1 MPDTPFVG
9 HGHDPIPIGRNI
21 APIPECKVVPVLK
34 EGKVIEAVD
43 VPMLTCAS
51 VWLRCQKEAEKWI
64 EDCDGQVMKVHPELI
79 NARINAAYAYLW
91 RSDRRFQWAG
101 LAAFASKQVGCGLLH
116 SADMVHRA
124 AVAGSLAVV
133 EKVAGTG
140 AAYMMEQ
147 LAVGNR
153 SLFLDIY
160 PHRVPGRRQLRQAAA
175 KAPVGCRAIP

>member
-64 EDCDGQVMKVHPELI
+64 EDCGGQVMKVHPELI
-79 NARINAAYAYLW
+79 NARINAAYAYPW

-101 LAAFASKQVGCGLLH
+101 LAAFASKQGGL
-116 SADMVHRA
+116 
-124 AVAGSLAVV
+124 
-133 EKVAGTG
+133 
-140 AAYMMEQ
+140 
-147 LAVGNR
+147 R
-153 SLFLDIY
+153 SS
-160 PHRVPGRRQLRQAAA
+160 PQCRHGPQSSGGRQSRR
-175 KAPVGCRAIP
+175 G